1 MNAISSQRDGFALA
15 AAIMA
20 LVLVGALVTGG
31 FVAASHE
38 GRASQSSVLGTEA
51 QNIAEY
57 GMEEVVGTWTV
68 GQYAAIPAGTGSSV
82 TTSGSISL
90 GGAGSGAYDVTVSRL
105 GGDLF
110 MVQSTG
116 RVTGRGLLGGA
127 SRTLGM
133 VVRTSNFS
141 VAMDRAVQVNGP
153 ITVSGNAKVDGTDRV
168 PSTWKNHDQCSN
180 LGVQTGIVARDTSQV
195 KAKKK
200 DAIIG
205 DPPKRE
211 DPNLPASA
219 DAIFGDYTFEDLAS
233 MATFTFPHGT
243 TINNTAPSYT
253 QTGACNESDSR
264 NWGAPKDSTSACH
277 FFFPIIYAE
286 GDLKLNSNASGQGI
300 LLVEGDLHIAG
311 GYEFYGI
318 IVVKG
323 SFETGSGNARIYG
336 TTIVFGETEL
346 GLISESTVNGT
357 PIVSL
362 SSCAIDRAV
371 NFNSEFRARPIVSR
385 AWIDLTGA
393 GVGN

>member
-31 FVAASHE
+31 FVAASQE
-38 GRASQSSVLGTEA
+38 GRASQSTVFGTEA

-57 GMEEVVGTWTV
+57 GMEEVIGTWTV
-68 GQYAAIPAGTGSSV
+68 GQYAAIPAGAGSSV
-82 TTSGSISL
+82 TTSGSIAL
-90 GGAGSGAYDVTVSRL
+90 AGAGSGAYDVTVSRL

-110 MVQSTG
+110 LVQSTG

-168 PSTWKNHDQCSN
+168 PSTWKNKDECSN

-195 KAKKK
+195 EAKKK

-205 DPPKRE
+205 DPPKRQ

-233 MATFTFPHGT
+233 MATFTIPHGA

-253 QTGACNESDSR
+253 PTGACNQSDSR

-277 FFFPIIYAE
+277 YFFPIIHAE
-286 GDLKLNSNASGQGI
+286 GDLKLNSNAAGQGI

-323 SFETGSGNARIYG
+323 SFQTGSGNARIYG

-346 GLISESTVNGT
+346 GLISESTINGT

-371 NFNSEFRARPIVSR
+371 NFSSEFRARPIASR

-393 GVGN
+393 GMGN